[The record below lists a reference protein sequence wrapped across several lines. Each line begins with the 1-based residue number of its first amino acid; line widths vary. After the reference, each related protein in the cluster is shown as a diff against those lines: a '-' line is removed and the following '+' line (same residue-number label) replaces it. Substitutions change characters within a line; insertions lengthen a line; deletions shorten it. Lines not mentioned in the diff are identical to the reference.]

1 MSKIK
6 LLQVLLVSGILGV
19 VGCSSAQVDD
29 DSGASTSTETTA
41 PAETGGVEADAGSST
56 GDVMVIDTPEQ
67 AGTGGV
73 MIIDTPVAEEEPAMA
88 MPQITVV
95 FFAFDSFTVDAA
107 SRDVLDQH
115 ATYLRDNP
123 DSVVVLE
130 GHTDERGSAEY
141 NLALGENRAKAVQDY
156 LSLRGVDGAQM
167 YVTSFG
173 EMKPAARGSNESA
186 WALNR
191 RVQIQYQ

>member
-29 DSGASTSTETTA
+29 AAGASTTTDTTTTTDAQVA
-41 PAETGGVEADAGSST
+41 PES
-56 GDVMVIDTPEQ
+56 DVMVIEP
-67 AGTGGV
+67 
-73 MIIDTPVAEEEPAMA
+73 PVETETMSEMGAPD
-88 MPQITVV
+88 ISVV
-95 FFAFDSFTVDAA
+95 FFAFDSYTVDAT
-107 SRDVLDQH
+107 SRSVLDAH
-115 ATYLRDNP
+115 ADYLRNNP
-123 DSVVVLE
+123 NLVVVLE

-156 LSLRGVDGAQM
+156 LRLRGVDGAQM

-191 RVQIQYQ
+191 RVEIQYQ

>member
-29 DSGASTSTETTA
+29 ESGASTSTQTTA
-41 PAETGGVEADAGSST
+41 PTTTTPSGTGSS
-56 GDVMVIDTPEQ
+56 GDVMVIDTPAQ
-67 AGTGGV
+67 TGTGGV
-73 MIIDTPVAEEEPAMA
+73 MIIDTPVAVEEPAMA
-88 MPQITVV
+88 APQISVV

-115 ATYLRDNP
+115 ATYLRNNP
-123 DSVVVLE
+123 NTVVVLE

-156 LSLRGVDGAQM
+156 LRLRGVDGAQM

>member
-6 LLQVLLVSGILGV
+6 LLQVLLVSGMLV
-19 VGCSSAQVDD
+19 LVGCGSQQVDD
-29 DSGASTSTETTA
+29 SAGASTTTTTT
-41 PAETGGVEADAGSST
+41 TGT
-56 GDVMVIDTPEQ
+56 T
-67 AGTGGV
+67 AGTGAAAGSDIMV
-73 MIIDTPVAEEEPAMA
+73 IEPPVETQATASMA
-88 MPQITVV
+88 APQISVV
-95 FFAFDSFTVDAA
+95 FFAFDSFTVDAT
-107 SRDVLDQH
+107 SRDVLDAH
-115 ATYLRDNP
+115 ADYLRNNP
-123 DSVVVLE
+123 NLVVVLE

-156 LSLRGVDGAQM
+156 LRLRGVDAAQM

-191 RVQIQYQ
+191 RVEIQYQ